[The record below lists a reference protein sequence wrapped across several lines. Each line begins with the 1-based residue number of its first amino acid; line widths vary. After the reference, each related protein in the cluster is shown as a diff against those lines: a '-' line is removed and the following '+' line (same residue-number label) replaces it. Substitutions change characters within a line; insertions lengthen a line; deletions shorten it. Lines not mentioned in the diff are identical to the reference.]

1 MIKIIKNIIN
11 VKNWNYYY
19 NNYKKYKL
27 NKVVELNK
35 IKDYKHKIII
45 LILIKYIH
53 NKYNVFIQNK

>member
-1 MIKIIKNIIN
+1 MIKIVKDIIN

-35 IKDYKHKIII
+35 IKDFKHKIII
-45 LILIKYIH
+45 LIKYTLNKSNVSIH
-53 NKYNVFIQNK
+53 NK

>member
-1 MIKIIKNIIN
+1 MIKIIKDIIN

-35 IKDYKHKIII
+35 IKDFKHKIII
-45 LILIKYIH
+45 LIKYTH
-53 NKYNVFIQNK
+53 NKYNVSIHNK